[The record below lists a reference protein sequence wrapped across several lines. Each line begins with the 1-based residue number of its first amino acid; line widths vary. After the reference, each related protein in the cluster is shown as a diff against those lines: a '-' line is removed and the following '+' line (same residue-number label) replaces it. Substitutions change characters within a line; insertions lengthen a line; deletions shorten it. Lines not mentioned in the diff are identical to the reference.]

1 MPRAKQ
7 QPPSVDPPRPA
18 PGRDKEAPRSVAFVL
33 RLRPSEHEH
42 LGVLARDHGLT
53 QADLIR
59 RRLFDW
65 QLPRPQVDLQMAQQ
79 YAVLHT
85 LALSLRNAVS
95 NLNGLARAYHSGLP
109 VEGQELLDVI
119 AQVRGQVDALGR
131 EFGGPE

>member
-1 MPRAKQ
+1 MLAK
-7 QPPSVDPPRPA
+7 
-18 PGRDKEAPRSVAFVL
+18 
-33 RLRPSEHEH
+33 
-42 LGVLARDHGLT
+42 DHGLT

-59 RRLFDW
+59 RRLFEW
-65 QLPRPQVDLQMAQQ
+65 QLPRPQVDLQTAQH

-109 VEGQELLDVI
+109 VEGQELLDVL

-131 EFGGPE
+131 DLVASQGRESGGPE